1 MSVVVVG
8 LSHRTVPLDLL
19 ERMAIPRHR
28 LPKAL
33 GDLAARPFVSEVA
46 LLSTCHRIEAYV
58 VAERFH
64 GAVQDVR
71 HFLSELAFVP
81 PEEFS
86 DHLYTYYDEA
96 VANGGDFA
104 YIGGDGIAIGVVD
117 LHDPHNPVIVKVIPV
132 AVRQAFINGNR
143 LVVRSDDGLNV
154 YDITNPLDPIAT
166 AFVSIA
172 APGVSGP
179 IGSGALVWNGDT
191 LMRTGLGFGDL
202 EPSGLRVLAP
212 MQIDSAGLKT
222 VVADRYALRVFGP
235 NTAPPPPPPAAP
247 PPRRHA
253 ARP

>member
-71 HFLSELAFVP
+71 HFLSERAFVP

-96 VANGGDFA
+96 AANHLFSVTAGLDSLVLGESQILGQVPECWDVARQEGTAGAQLSTLVPHALGPRGG
-104 YIGGDGIAIGVVD
+104 
-117 LHDPHNPVIVKVIPV
+117 HRP
-132 AVRQAFINGNR
+132 R
-143 LVVRSDDGLNV
+143 
-154 YDITNPLDPIAT
+154 
-166 AFVSIA
+166 
-172 APGVSGP
+172 P
-179 IGSGALVWNGDT
+179 IGA
-191 LMRTGLGFGDL
+191 RR
-202 EPSGLRVLAP
+202 RVP
-212 MQIDSAGLKT
+212 G
-222 VVADRYALRVFGP
+222 G
-235 NTAPPPPPPAAP
+235 PAAAHRRP
-247 PPRRHA
+247 GHAPQRRPGRADPSRCDRPRPGRP
-253 ARP
+253 ARLREGRPRPAPQRGRAGPGHRGRGGG

>member
-71 HFLSELAFVP
+71 HFLSERAFVP

-96 VANGGDFA
+96 AANHLFSVTAGLDSLVLGESQILGQVRECWDVARQEGTAGAQLSTLFRHA
-104 YIGGDGIAIGVVD
+104 LEVGKRARAETGIGRGVTS
-117 LHDPHNPVIVKVIPV
+117 LSQAAAALAPERLGPV
-132 AVRQAFINGNR
+132 AGRA
-143 LVVRSDDGLNV
+143 
-154 YDITNPLDPIAT
+154 
-166 AFVSIA
+166 
-172 APGVSGP
+172 
-179 IGSGALVWNGDT
+179 
-191 LMRTGLGFGDL
+191 
-202 EPSGLRVLAP
+202 
-212 MQIDSAGLKT
+212 
-222 VVADRYALRVFGP
+222 
-235 NTAPPPPPPAAP
+235 
-247 PPRRHA
+247 RRG
-253 ARP
+253 